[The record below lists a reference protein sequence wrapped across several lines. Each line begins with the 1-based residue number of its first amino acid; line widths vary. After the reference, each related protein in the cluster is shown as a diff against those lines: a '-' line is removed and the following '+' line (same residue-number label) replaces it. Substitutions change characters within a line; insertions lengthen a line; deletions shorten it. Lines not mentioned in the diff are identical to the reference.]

1 MDRNKGIIMKS
12 SPFDLDFSKE
22 YQSLRKSKKEIQRQ
36 IDPLVADAKGNLQQ
50 INALVA
56 KRKVYDDA
64 IIKLLQ
70 TETGKYCE
78 QYAKKMFDMSLDVIG
93 TFLPDA
99 AMNFDKLSIKEKLN
113 FGQIFINHIAKRFE
127 IAPNKLEIKG
137 DMPDG
142 KAAEYDFAT
151 GNININ
157 KNQSIGLQYFIGIVL
172 HEFTHY
178 LYDKHREH
186 SPVGEQKAWAVM
198 ENFIIDSP
206 SGIQNEAELEA
217 YKQRPFEAPAYYVQ
231 DYFEKHKFGE
241 TVVSHIKTVRQ
252 SVDFRGV

>member
-1 MDRNKGIIMKS
+1 MVTKS

-22 YQSLRKSKKEIQRQ
+22 YQSLRKQKKEIQRQ
-36 IDPLVADAKGNLQQ
+36 IDPLVADAKGNFQQ
-50 INALVA
+50 IKALIA
-56 KRKVYDDA
+56 KREVYDDA

-78 QYAKKMFDMSLDVIG
+78 QYAKKMFDMSLDIIG

-99 AMNFDKLSIKEKLN
+99 AMNFDKLSIKEKLD

-127 IAPNKLEIKG
+127 IAPNKLEFKD
-137 DMPDG
+137 DMPDAKG
-142 KAAEYDFAT
+142 AEYDFKT
-151 GNININ
+151 GNISIN
-157 KNQSIGLQYFIGIVL
+157 KKQSIGLQCFIGMVL

-198 ENFIIDSP
+198 ENFVVDSP
-206 SGIQNEAELEA
+206 NGIQNEADLDT

-231 DYFEKHKFGE
+231 DYFEKHKFCE
-241 TVVSHIKTVRQ
+241 TVLSSIITKNVSSTKEFASR
-252 SVDFRGV
+252 

>member
-1 MDRNKGIIMKS
+1 MGKNKGIIMKS

-78 QYAKKMFDMSLDVIG
+78 QYAKKMFDMSLDIIR

-99 AMNFDKLSIKEKLN
+99 AMNFDKLSIKEKLD
-113 FGQIFINHIAKRFE
+113 FGQIFINHVAKQFE
-127 IAPNKLEIKG
+127 ITPNKLEFKD
-137 DMPDG
+137 DMPEG
-142 KAAEYDFAT
+142 KGAEYDFAT

-157 KNQSIGLQYFIGIVL
+157 KKQSIGLQYLIGMLL

-198 ENFIIDSP
+198 ENFVFDSP
-206 SGIQNEAELEA
+206 SGIQNEADLEA

-231 DYFEKHKFGE
+231 DYFEKHKFVE
-241 TVVSHIKTVRQ
+241 QLFMQITAN
-252 SVDFRGV
+252 RGKEYV

>member
-1 MDRNKGIIMKS
+1 MKS

-22 YQSLRKSKKEIQRQ
+22 YQALRKSKKEIQRQ
-36 IDPLVADAKGNLQQ
+36 IDPLVADAKANLQQ

-78 QYAKKMFDMSLDVIG
+78 QYAKKIFDMSLDIIG
-93 TFLPDA
+93 RVLPDA
-99 AMNFDKLSIKEKLN
+99 AMNFDKLSIKEKLD
-113 FGQIFINHIAKRFE
+113 FGQIFINHVAKRFG
-127 IAPNKLEIKG
+127 IAPNKLEFKD
-137 DMPDG
+137 DMPDV
-142 KAAEYDFAT
+142 KDAEYEFAT
-151 GNININ
+151 GNIYIN
-157 KNQSIGLQYFIGIVL
+157 KKQSIGLQYFIGMVL

-198 ENFIIDSP
+198 ENFVSDSP
-206 SGIQNEAELEA
+206 SGIQNEADLEA
-217 YKQRPFEAPAYYVQ
+217 YKQRPFEMPAYYVQ
-231 DYFEKHKFGE
+231 DYFDKHKFAERLFMRIAANHGKE
-241 TVVSHIKTVRQ
+241 YV
-252 SVDFRGV
+252 

>member
-1 MDRNKGIIMKS
+1 MVTKS
-12 SPFDLDFSKE
+12 DLDFSKE
-22 YQSLRKSKKEIQRQ
+22 YQSLRKQKKEIQRQ
-36 IDPLVADAKGNLQQ
+36 IDPLLADAKGNFQQ
-50 INALVA
+50 INALVV
-56 KRKVYDDA
+56 KRKMYDDA

-78 QYAKKMFDMSLDVIG
+78 QYAKKMFDMSLDIIG
-93 TFLPDA
+93 TFLSEA
-99 AMNFDKLSIKEKLN
+99 AINFDKLSIKEKLH
-113 FGQIFINHIAKRFE
+113 FGQIFINHIAKRLE
-127 IAPNKLEIKG
+127 IAPNKLEFKG
-137 DMPDG
+137 DMPECKG
-142 KAAEYDFAT
+142 AEYDFAT

-157 KNQSIGLQYFIGIVL
+157 ENQSIGLQHFIGMIL

-198 ENFIIDSP
+198 ENFVSDSP
-206 SGIQNEAELEA
+206 SGIQNEADLKA

-241 TVVSHIKTVRQ
+241 IVLSAIITKNVSSTKKFVN
-252 SVDFRGV
+252 V